1 MNNNKRNKEYD
12 LQKKKLLNRKKT
24 NVNHQFI

>member
-12 LQKKKLLNRKKT
+12 LQKKLLNRKKT